1 MAMKYIYMFCATVF
15 GLMVVACGASNIKK
29 ADEANDIAET
39 NKVEIAVNDQGFIG
53 VGNRIYN
60 DAPAEVDTLS
70 YAMGMQYAL
79 SAQGLVV
86 ESGMDRELLV
96 GSFFEMLDAETIDCD
111 ELYNTAVVVG
121 EFNECRYMPW
131 MSQVRRNQTL
141 LYVNPDAEIEEPEL
155 YNKEFTCEAMTVAI
169 GRKMAAEVRMMDV
182 PLNRYWVEQAFDDAS
197 AIGKYMVIDSV
208 MRLPIMGVSSIV
220 GSKERKQ
227 SMMDY
232 HAART
237 AAWLANISEQEDVV
251 SFTKEGQETVY
262 YRIDNDGNDRHPMDK
277 KDSIYMEYSMYSCYG
292 MPIESTNSM
301 LATIDRYTARIANEP
316 AIDEP
321 TRIKLG
327 ADLARQREITKS
339 GGATL
344 ESLFDVVGDCLKE
357 IGEGGTI
364 TIWMPA
370 SHISNVALAS
380 KNLVYDGMGGVMTI
394 HIKRVVPKAE
404 QAPKKIQMPMHTIQG
419 LR

>member
-1 MAMKYIYMFCATVF
+1 MAMKYIYIFCATVF

-60 DAPAEVDTLS
+60 DATAEFDTLS

-227 SMMDY
+227 S
-232 HAART
+232 
-237 AAWLANISEQEDVV
+237 
-251 SFTKEGQETVY
+251 
-262 YRIDNDGNDRHPMDK
+262 
-277 KDSIYMEYSMYSCYG
+277 
-292 MPIESTNSM
+292 
-301 LATIDRYTARIANEP
+301 IDRKS
-316 AIDEP
+316 
-321 TRIKLG
+321 TRLN
-327 ADLARQREITKS
+327 S
-339 GGATL
+339 
-344 ESLFDVVGDCLKE
+344 
-357 IGEGGTI
+357 
-364 TIWMPA
+364 
-370 SHISNVALAS
+370 SHV
-380 KNLVYDGMGGVMTI
+380 T
-394 HIKRVVPKAE
+394 
-404 QAPKKIQMPMHTIQG
+404 
-419 LR
+419 